1 MYIPGPNPVIPPR
14 ECNVRDSVKDLV
26 RYPVARPRFSSVGN
40 RGSKEKEYA
49 FNPKL
54 HVRK

>member
-26 RYPVARPRFSSVGN
+26 RFQWQDRDSVQLVTAEVKKKN
-40 RGSKEKEYA
+40 THLIPNYM
-49 FNPKL
+49 
-54 HVRK
+54 